1 MKKSIITLLL
11 IALATAVSAQKDEL
25 DFSKAEFVKP
35 GADYSVNGLSA
46 SSAFLYMDLKSGN
59 EGLAEKYDFVSI
71 GGKWHVVALIDI
83 NSDNLPKLEAYG
95 VSVNGGKKAA
105 KFKSVTI
112 PVDQYVSFVEANIAD
127 FVDIGDKADI
137 QMDSARYYSHAD
149 WAQAGSNGSNITLPK
164 GYCGKGIVVGI
175 VDIGFDY
182 THRNFWDS
190 TETVF
195 RVKRVWD
202 QNNNG
207 TPPSGFNY
215 GNELK
220 TQSAILAAR
229 FSHNN
234 ETHGSHVAGIAGG
247 GGTNLPNIKK
257 YKGMA
262 PESDLVF
269 VSTRGNASRLYD
281 GIAYVLDYADSVGK
295 PCVINL
301 SWGSQTGPHDGKA
314 AIDQN
319 CDYLLDSFY
328 TEGSLIVI
336 SAGNDGAK
344 PLHQSKTFS
353 SNDSVLRTFMVTN
366 SYGNRVQNYLDIWG
380 QVGNTFAAKVSIV
393 DTTTGNII
401 ATTRFDLGNLSSST
415 SGTATV
421 SNCTIQYYLE
431 PSSYL
436 NSKPHIQLYIDNTSE
451 PTLIRKVMIDVVA
464 RQGTIH
470 EWAYNAYLSNCG
482 YGNYGIVAGNTN
494 YTINAWG
501 QGNRQIMVAS
511 HNSKYSWVNADDG
524 ISYHFIGTTAV
535 GAISVFSS
543 IGPSLGANLIK
554 PAVAAP
560 GCAIVSSYNYGNSA
574 NGENLTTNRCITD
587 SIPNTKG
594 GFTHYS
600 LFGAMQGTSMAA
612 PACSGILALWLEAY
626 PYLTPA
632 QAKYIFQNYSITD
645 ANTGTIPSNGS
656 VYFGRGK
663 IDAFAGLNAIL
674 QKIAPPVIT
683 PSRDTTI
690 CSGSSITLTAPT
702 GYAKYYW
709 SNGDSTRS
717 ITVNTTGS
725 YYVRAVSAEGFRTH
739 NSDTI
744 HVTVNPYV
752 SLILSPDTTVCSGQS
767 VRLSAIVTSG
777 ATRTWNTGQTAAAI
791 TITPTTTATYS
802 VTARKSG
809 YCPVTGTVTVTVKPY
824 VNTTITPDT
833 TICSGQALVLQVTG
847 GTSRVWNNG
856 DVTNSIMVRP
866 LLSRIYTV
874 VSSEANKCPKADT
887 VRVTVK
893 QYVSTTISNDTT
905 ICRGD
910 TVTLAVS
917 GGSSRT
923 WSNDSTTQS
932 IVVAP
937 TTSTTYSVTSN
948 QSGRCS
954 RTDTVRVTVNPYVF
968 TTISRDTAICIGDS
982 VTLTISGGTSHLWST
997 GDTTT
1002 AIRVS
1007 PSASTTYAV
1016 TNSAPNYC
1024 SITRSVV
1031 VDVMRY
1037 VTPSISNDT
1046 HVCPYQPVTLTAG
1059 GGDSYY
1065 WLNPAQQT
1073 TQNVIVTPPLTTTY
1087 MVRIDST
1094 GLCPAFDSATVYTY
1108 PMPHVEITGDT
1119 GDVQNYS
1126 ATLTA
1131 TGAQTYLWNT
1141 GDTTASIT
1149 VSPTVFTRY
1158 SVVGT
1163 TQYGCVD
1170 SASTRVKCLE
1180 TSIATAD
1187 GLQFRVYP
1195 NPVSPNSKLTVEGSG
1210 IETII
1215 VYNML
1220 GKEVAKISADGE
1232 KSVAISV
1239 KDYAQGVYVISVTNA
1254 KGQTG
1259 RSTFIVR

>member
-1 MKKSIITLLL
+1 MKKNIITLLL
-11 IALATAVSAQKDEL
+11 IALATAVSAQKNDL

-35 GADYSVNGLSA
+35 GAGYSVNGLSA
-46 SSAFLYMDLKSGN
+46 SSAFLYMDLKSGK

-83 NSDNLPKLEAYG
+83 NSDKLPKLEAFG

-112 PVDQYVSFVEANIAD
+112 PVEQFVSFVEANIAD
-127 FVDIGDKADI
+127 FVDVGDKADI

-164 GYCGKGIVVGI
+164 GYCGKDIVVGI

-190 TETVF
+190 TETIF

-207 TPPSGFNY
+207 TPPSGYGY
-215 GNELK
+215 GNELT
-220 TQSAILAAR
+220 TQASILAALY
-229 FSHNN
+229 SHNN

-247 GGTNLPNIKK
+247 GGTNDTNTKG

-269 VSTRGNASRLYD
+269 VATRGNTSRLFD
-281 GIAYVLDYADSVGK
+281 GITYVLDYADSVGK

-301 SWGSQTGPHDGKA
+301 SWGSQVGPHDGKA

-353 SNDSVLRTFMVTN
+353 RNDSVLRTFMVTTT
-366 SYGNRVQNYLDIWG
+366 YGNRVKNYLDIWG

-393 DTTTGNII
+393 DTTNGNVI
-401 ATTRFDLGNLSSST
+401 ATTRFDLSSLSGSVSN
-415 SGTATV
+415 SLV
-421 SNCTIQYYLE
+421 ISNCTIQYYLE
-431 PSSYL
+431 PTSYL
-436 NSKPHIQLYIDNTSE
+436 NSKPHIQLYINNNSE
-451 PTLIRKVMIDVVA
+451 STATRKVMIEVVA
-464 RQGTIH
+464 RQGTVH
-470 EWAYNAYLSNCG
+470 EWAYNSYLSSCNRQG
-482 YGNYGIVAGNTN
+482 AVSGNTN

-511 HNSKYSWVNADDG
+511 HNTRRKWGIGYYLTSYSG
-524 ISYHFIGTTAV
+524 TGYIS
-535 GAISVFSS
+535 SFSS

-554 PAVAAP
+554 PDIAAP
-560 GCAIVSSYNYGNSA
+560 GCMIVSSYNQYASA
-574 NGENLTTNRCITD
+574 SYDYRFITD
-587 SIPNTKG
+587 TIPNG
-594 GFTHYS
+594 NHIS
-600 LFGAMQGTSMAA
+600 VFGAMQGTSMAA
-612 PACSGILALWLEAY
+612 PACTGILALWLEAY

-645 ANTGTIPSNGS
+645 AYTGTIPSNGS

-663 IDAFAGLNAIL
+663 INAFAGLNAIL

-709 SNGDSTRS
+709 SNGDTTRS
-717 ITVNTTGS
+717 ITVSTAGS
-725 YYVRAVSAEGFRTH
+725 YCVRAVSAEGFRTTY
-739 NSDTI
+739 SDTI

-752 SLILSPDTTVCSGQS
+752 NVTFSHDTTICSGQS
-767 VRLSAIVTSG
+767 VTLSATGGSS
-777 ATRTWNTGQTAAAI
+777 RTWNTGQTTSSITVSPTTTTAYSVTVSQSNHCSVTDTI
-791 TITPTTTATYS
+791 TIT
-802 VTARKSG
+802 VH
-809 YCPVTGTVTVTVKPY
+809 PY
-824 VNTTITPDT
+824 V
-833 TICSGQALVLQVTG
+833 S
-847 GTSRVWNNG
+847 
-856 DVTNSIMVRP
+856 
-866 LLSRIYTV
+866 
-874 VSSEANKCPKADT
+874 
-887 VRVTVK
+887 
-893 QYVSTTISNDTT
+893 
-905 ICRGD
+905 
-910 TVTLAVS
+910 
-917 GGSSRT
+917 
-923 WSNDSTTQS
+923 
-932 IVVAP
+932 
-937 TTSTTYSVTSN
+937 
-948 QSGRCS
+948 
-954 RTDTVRVTVNPYVF
+954 

-982 VTLTISGGTSHLWST
+982 VTLAISGGTSYLWNTS
-997 GDTTT
+997 DTTST
-1002 AIRVS
+1002 ITVT
-1007 PSASTTYAV
+1007 PSTTTTYNV
-1016 TNSAPNYC
+1016 VSSAPNYC
-1024 SITRSVV
+1024 DKTDSINVEVR
-1031 VDVMRY
+1031 RY

-1073 TQNVIVTPPLTTTY
+1073 TQNVTVVPQITTTY

-1094 GLCPAFDSATVYTY
+1094 GLCSAIDSVTVYTY

-1131 TGAQTYLWNT
+1131 IGAQTYLWNT

-1149 VSPTVFTRY
+1149 VSPIVFTRY

-1195 NPVSPNSKLTVEGSG
+1195 NPVSPNSKLTVEGSD
-1210 IETII
+1210 IETITL
-1215 VYNML
+1215 YNML
-1220 GKEVAKISADGE
+1220 GKEVAKIEVRSE

-1239 KDYAQGVYVISVTNA
+1239 KDYAQGVYVILVTNA

>member
-11 IALATAVSAQKDEL
+11 VALATTVSAQKNDL

-35 GADYSVNGLSA
+35 GAGYSVNGLSA
-46 SSAFLYMDLKSGN
+46 SSAFLYMDLKSGK

-83 NSDNLPKLEAYG
+83 NSDKLPKLEAFG

-105 KFKSVTI
+105 KFKSLTI
-112 PVDQYVSFVEANIAD
+112 PVEQFVSFVEANIAD
-127 FVDIGDKADI
+127 FVDVGDKADI

-164 GYCGKGIVVGI
+164 GYCGKDIVVGI

-207 TPPSGFNY
+207 TAPSGYGY

-220 TQSAILAAR
+220 TQASILAALY
-229 FSHNN
+229 SHNN

-247 GGTNLPNIKK
+247 GGTNDTNIKR

-269 VSTRGNASRLYD
+269 VATRGNTSRLFD
-281 GIAYVLDYADSVGK
+281 GITYILDYADSVGK

-301 SWGSQTGPHDGKA
+301 SWGSQVGPHDGTA
-314 AIDQN
+314 GIDQN

-353 SNDSVLRTFMVTN
+353 SNDTVLRTFMVTS
-366 SYGNRVQNYLDIWG
+366 SYGNRVSNYLDIWG
-380 QVGNTFAAKVSIV
+380 QVGNTFAAKISIV
-393 DTTTGNII
+393 DTTNGNVI
-401 ATTRFDLGNLSSST
+401 ATTRFNLAGLT
-415 SGTATV
+415 NAASGTVSV
-421 SNCTIQYYLE
+421 SNCDIDYYNE

-436 NSKPHIQLYIDNTSE
+436 NGKPHIQLYIDNSGETV
-451 PTLIRKVMIDVVA
+451 TTRKVMIEVIA
-464 RQGTIH
+464 TQGTIH
-470 EWAYNAYLSNCG
+470 EWAYSAYLSSCNRQG
-482 YGNYGIVAGNTN
+482 AVAGNTN
-494 YTINAWG
+494 FTINAWG

-511 HNSKYSWVNADDG
+511 HNTKRYWQNAG
-524 ISYHFIGTTAV
+524 NGYWYHIPTATATGARSY
-535 GAISVFSS
+535 FSS

-554 PAVAAP
+554 PDIAAP
-560 GCAIVSSYNYGNSA
+560 GSMIVSSYNYGNSYQ
-574 NGENLTTNRCITD
+574 GHNLTSYVYITD
-587 SIPNTKG
+587 SIPNG
-594 GFTHYS
+594 NHYS

-612 PACSGILALWLEAY
+612 PACAGILALWLEAY

-632 QAKYIFQNYSITD
+632 QAKYIFQNHSIVD
-645 ANTGTIPSNGS
+645 SITGTIPATGS
-656 VYFGRGK
+656 VYYGRGK

-674 QKIAPPVIT
+674 QKIAKPAIT
-683 PSRDTTI
+683 PSSDTVI
-690 CSGSSITLTAPT
+690 CSGNSITLTAPT

-709 SNGDSTRS
+709 SNGDTTRS
-717 ITVNTTGS
+717 ITVSTAGS
-725 YYVRAVSAEGFRTH
+725 YCVRAVSAEGFRTTY
-739 NSDTI
+739 SDTI

-752 SLILSPDTTVCSGQS
+752 NVILSH
-767 VRLSAIVTSG
+767 
-777 ATRTWNTGQTAAAI
+777 
-791 TITPTTTATYS
+791 
-802 VTARKSG
+802 
-809 YCPVTGTVTVTVKPY
+809 
-824 VNTTITPDT
+824 DT
-833 TICSGQALVLQVTG
+833 TICSGQSVTLSATG
-847 GTSRVWNNG
+847 GSSRAWNTGQTTS
-856 DVTNSIMVRP
+856 SI
-866 LLSRIYTV
+866 TV
-874 VSSEANKCPKADT
+874 SPTTTTAYS
-887 VRVTVK
+887 VTVS
-893 QYVSTTISNDTT
+893 QSNHCSVTDTITVTVHPYVSTTI
-905 ICRGD
+905 G
-910 TVTLAVS
+910 
-917 GGSSRT
+917 
-923 WSNDSTTQS
+923 
-932 IVVAP
+932 
-937 TTSTTYSVTSN
+937 
-948 QSGRCS
+948 
-954 RTDTVRVTVNPYVF
+954 
-968 TTISRDTAICIGDS
+968 RDTAICIGDS
-982 VTLTISGGTSHLWST
+982 VTLAISGGRSYLWNT
-997 GDTTT
+997 GDTTAT
-1002 AIRVS
+1002 ITVT
-1007 PSASTTYAV
+1007 PSTTTTYNV
-1016 TNSAPNYC
+1016 VSSAPNYC
-1024 SITRSVV
+1024 DKTDSINVEVS
-1031 VDVMRY
+1031 RY

-1073 TQNVIVTPPLTTTY
+1073 TQNVTVVPQITTTY

-1094 GLCPAFDSATVYTY
+1094 GLCSAIDSVTVYTY

-1149 VSPTVFTRY
+1149 VSPIVFTRY

-1195 NPVSPNSKLTVEGSG
+1195 NPVSPKSKLTVEGSD
-1210 IETII
+1210 IETIT

-1232 KSVAISV
+1232 SHVVIPV
-1239 KDYAQGVYVISVTNA
+1239 KDYAQGVYVISVTNS

>member
-35 GADYSVNGLSA
+35 GVGYSVNGLSA

-95 VSVNGGKKAA
+95 VSVNGGKKAV

-112 PVDQYVSFVEANIAD
+112 PVDQFVSFVEANIAD
-127 FVDIGDKADI
+127 FVDIGDKAEI

-149 WAQAGSNGSNITLPK
+149 WAQAGTNGSNITLPK

-207 TPPSGFNY
+207 TAPSGFNY

-220 TQSAILAAR
+220 TQSAILSALY
-229 FSHNN
+229 SHND

-247 GGTNLPNIKK
+247 GGTTASSVKR

-269 VSTRGNASRLYD
+269 VATSGNSSRLYD

-301 SWGSQTGPHDGKA
+301 SWGSQVGPHDGKA

-353 SNDSVLRTFMVTN
+353 RNDSVLRTFMVTTT
-366 SYGNRVQNYLDIWG
+366 YGNRVKNYLDIWG

-393 DTTTGNII
+393 DTTNGNVI
-401 ATTRFDLGNLSSST
+401 ATTRFDLSSLSGSVSN
-415 SGTATV
+415 SLV
-421 SNCTIQYYLE
+421 ISNCTIQYYLE
-431 PSSYL
+431 PTSYL
-436 NSKPHIQLYIDNTSE
+436 NSKPHIQLYINNNSE
-451 PTLIRKVMIDVVA
+451 STATRKVMIEVVA
-464 RQGTIH
+464 RQGTVH
-470 EWAYNAYLSNCG
+470 EWAYNSYLSSCNRQG
-482 YGNYGIVAGNTN
+482 AVSGNTN

-511 HNSKYSWVNADDG
+511 HNTRRKWGIGYYLTSYSG
-524 ISYHFIGTTAV
+524 TGYIS
-535 GAISVFSS
+535 SFSS

-554 PAVAAP
+554 PDIAAP
-560 GCAIVSSYNYGNSA
+560 GCMIVSSYNQYASA
-574 NGENLTTNRCITD
+574 SYDYRFITD
-587 SIPNTKG
+587 TIPNG
-594 GFTHYS
+594 NHIS
-600 LFGAMQGTSMAA
+600 VFGAMQGTSMAA
-612 PACSGILALWLEAY
+612 PACTGILALWLEAY

-645 ANTGTIPSNGS
+645 AYTGTIPSNGS

-663 IDAFAGLNAIL
+663 INAFAGLNAIL

-1073 TQNVIVTPPLTTTY
+1073 TQSVTVVPPITTTY

-1131 TGAQTYLWNT
+1131 NGAQTYLWNT

-1195 NPVSPNSKLTVEGSG
+1195 NPVSPNSKITVEGSG